1 MRNILIGGTA
11 ANGVCRGSCG
21 QKRYCMEQTLKVKE
35 RMVLGGILPLE
46 GNALLLKTKKGI
58 IAKIEFSDAER
69 VLLAVE
75 GAKEEDFEAKIVN
88 FTDAEVETIRVE
100 LEKLDKTNKLT
111 DDSLPLYEKFIR

>member
-1 MRNILIGGTA
+1 
-11 ANGVCRGSCG
+11 
-21 QKRYCMEQTLKVKE
+21 MEQTLKVKE